1 VARADGVVQHVLAGL
16 VDTDVC
22 PSGCEHHGAFKFV
35 PSVDLFARA
44 DLVRWSH

>member
-1 VARADGVVQHVLAGL
+1 VARADGIVKHALAGL

-22 PSGCEHHGAFKFV
+22 ESGCEHHGPFV

-44 DLVRWSH
+44 DLVGWLQ